1 MDKII
6 FTRSELYNL
15 VWKFPI
21 PQIAKHYEISS
32 MGIKN
37 ACERMNIPLP
47 KSRHWIGPV
56 YKRKSVPQLPLD
68 FKGNN
73 EIAIL
78 KKAYEMQLRVPAKST
93 PLLDLAQSIKN
104 DKNAPL
110 VVSEKLENPHSII
123 AATQKYWERKVSNAN
138 MEEDKFQILDL
149 NVSKENVDRALR
161 FMNAFIQ
168 LIEYR
173 GHEFKKDLDGLETVI
188 CKNGIEIKVDLREA
202 QKRLTKNGLR
212 ETYGYVFTGDF
223 IFRISSGS
231 NKKEWRDG
239 KIILENNLALIMA
252 KIELMAEED

>member
-6 FTRSELYNL
+6 FTRSELYTL

-21 PQIAKHYEISS
+21 PQIAKHYEVSS

-37 ACERMNIPLP
+37 ACEKMNIPLP
-47 KSRHWIGPV
+47 KSRHWIAPA
-56 YKRKSVPQLPLD
+56 YKRKSIPRLPSD
-68 FKGNN
+68 FKGNP
-73 EIAIL
+73 ETAIL
-78 KKAYEMQLRVPAKST
+78 KKTYEMQLRVPAQST
-93 PLLDLAQSIKN
+93 PLLDLAQKIKN
-104 DKNAPL
+104 DTNAPL
-110 VVSEKLENPHSII
+110 VVSEKLENPCAII
-123 AATQKYWERKVSNAN
+123 AATQKYWESKISNAN

-161 FMNAFIQ
+161 FMNVFIQ

-173 GHEFKKDLDGLETVI
+173 GHEFKKDIDGLETVV

-212 ETYGYVFTGDF
+212 ETTGYIFTGDF
-223 IFRISSGS
+223 IFRISRGS

-239 KIILENNLALIMA
+239 KITLENNLALIMA
-252 KIELMAEED
+252 KIELMAAED